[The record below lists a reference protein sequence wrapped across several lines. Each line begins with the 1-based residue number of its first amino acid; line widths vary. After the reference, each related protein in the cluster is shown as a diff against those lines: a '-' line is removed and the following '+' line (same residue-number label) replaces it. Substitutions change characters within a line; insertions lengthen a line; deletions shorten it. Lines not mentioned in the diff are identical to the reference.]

1 MTEQEQEEW
10 TKSGPRMSRLASKTV
25 NVLIVVFSAAI
36 IVGVISLL
44 VGGA

>member
-1 MTEQEQEEW
+1 MTEQEQEW
-10 TKSGPRMSRLASKTV
+10 TKSGHRMSRLASKTV